1 MIHFMPTA
9 TVVADSINQQGN
21 RLTTFQLRYWRG
33 IHSELMTHRKF
44 SRCAGSSRARPSQ
57 AIIDQVRSTPWGPPS
72 WGANQPGMQ
81 ADAELSPEKT
91 LIAKATWVH
100 AANNAAAQALLLL
113 QEGAHKQI
121 VNRLL
126 EPFTFIDVIV
136 SSTEYNNWWALREDA
151 AADPAIRLLAQ
162 EMHKAYDASTPT
174 LLLPGTWHLPFVKID
189 FELQEAVDFVE
200 SQDGVIH
207 APGKSPLDVLFMVSA
222 ARCART
228 SYRTFDGTVAPI
240 KDDVILFR
248 KLVSANLVHASPLEH
263 QATPDIQNKELK
275 WASPDLHGNF
285 TGWIQFRKTVPNE
298 YVPG

>member
-33 IHSELMTHRKF
+33 IHSEFMTHRKF

-81 ADAELSPEKT
+81 ANAELSPEKI

-113 QEGAHKQI
+113 REGAHKQI

-136 SSTEYNNWWALREDA
+136 SSTEYNNWWALREDKD
-151 AADPAIRLLAQ
+151 ADPSIRLLAKS
-162 EMHKAYDASTPT
+162 MHEAFDASTPKI
-174 LLLPGTWHLPFVKID
+174 LRVGDWHLPFVDIEKETAAAINY
-189 FELQEAVDFVE
+189 LQKQNATHRIIAMEVT
-200 SQDGVIH
+200 Q
-207 APGKSPLDVLFMVSA
+207 VLRKVSA

-228 SYRTFDGTVAPI
+228 SYRNFDGTVAPI
-240 KDDVILFR
+240 EDDAALFN
-248 KLVSANLVHASPLEH
+248 KLVSSTLVHASPLEH
-263 QATPDIQNKELK
+263 QATPDALVNNM
-275 WASPDLHGNF
+275 WAHPNMHGNF
-285 TGWIQFRKTVPNE
+285 TGWVQHRKLIHNE

>member
-9 TVVADSINQQGN
+9 KVVADSINQQGN

-100 AANNAAAQALLLL
+100 AANKAAAQALLLL
-113 QEGAHKQI
+113 REGAHKQI

-151 AADPAIRLLAQ
+151 AADPSIRLLAKS
-162 EMHKAYDASTPT
+162 MHEAFDASTPK
-174 LLLPGTWHLPFVKID
+174 LLRVGDWHLPFVDIEKETAAAINY
-189 FELQEAVDFVE
+189 LQVQNATHHITSMEVM
-200 SQDGVIH
+200 Q
-207 APGKSPLDVLFMVSA
+207 VLQKVSA

-228 SYRTFDGTVAPI
+228 SYRNFDGTVAPI
-240 KDDVILFR
+240 EDDVVLFK
-248 KLVSANLVHASPLEH
+248 KLVSSTLVHASPLEH
-263 QATPDIQNKELK
+263 QATPDAWIGNNWEH
-275 WASPDLHGNF
+275 PNMHGNF
-285 TGWIQFRKTVPNE
+285 TGWVQHRKLIHNE

>member
-33 IHSELMTHRKF
+33 IHSEFMTHRKF

-113 QEGAHKQI
+113 REGAHKQI

-136 SSTEYNNWWALREDA
+136 SSTEYNNWWALREDE
-151 AADPAIRLLAQ
+151 AADPSIQLLAKS
-162 EMHKAYDASTPT
+162 MHEAFDASTPK
-174 LLLPGTWHLPFVKID
+174 LLGVGDWHLPFVDIEKETAAAINY
-189 FELQEAVDFVE
+189 LQKQNATYHITAMEVT
-200 SQDGVIH
+200 Q
-207 APGKSPLDVLFMVSA
+207 VLQKVSA

-228 SYRTFDGTVAPI
+228 SYRNFDGTVAPI
-240 KDDVILFR
+240 EDDAALFN
-248 KLVSANLVHASPLEH
+248 KLVSSTLVHASPLEH
-263 QATPDIQNKELK
+263 QATPDALVNNM
-275 WASPDLHGNF
+275 WAHPDMHGNF
-285 TGWIQFRKTVPNE
+285 TGWVQHRKLIHNE

>member
-9 TVVADSINQQGN
+9 TVVADSINRQGN

-81 ADAELSPEKT
+81 ANAELSPEKT

-113 QEGAHKQI
+113 REGAHKQI

-136 SSTEYNNWWALREDA
+136 SGTEYNNWWALR
-151 AADPAIRLLAQ
+151 
-162 EMHKAYDASTPT
+162 
-174 LLLPGTWHLPFVKID
+174 
-189 FELQEAVDFVE
+189 
-200 SQDGVIH
+200 DG
-207 APGKSPLDVLFMVSA
+207 
-222 ARCART
+222 
-228 SYRTFDGTVAPI
+228 
-240 KDDVILFR
+240 
-248 KLVSANLVHASPLEH
+248 
-263 QATPDIQNKELK
+263 
-275 WASPDLHGNF
+275 
-285 TGWIQFRKTVPNE
+285 
-298 YVPG
+298 

>member
-33 IHSELMTHRKF
+33 IHSEFMTHRKF

-81 ADAELSPEKT
+81 ADAELSPEKA

-113 QEGAHKQI
+113 REGAHKQI
-121 VNRLL
+121 INRLL
-126 EPFTFIDVIV
+126 EPFTFIDVV
-136 SSTEYNNWWALREDA
+136 VTSTEYNNWWALREDE
-151 AADPAIRLLAQ
+151 AADPSIRLLAKS
-162 EMHKAYDASTPT
+162 MHEAFDASTPKI
-174 LLLPGTWHLPFVKID
+174 LRVGDWHLPFVDIEKETAAAINY
-189 FELQEAVDFVE
+189 LQKQNAAHHIIAMEVT
-200 SQDGVIH
+200 Q
-207 APGKSPLDVLFMVSA
+207 VLRKVSA

-228 SYRTFDGTVAPI
+228 SYRNFDGTVAPI
-240 KDDVILFR
+240 EDDVVLFN
-248 KLVSANLVHASPLEH
+248 KLVSSTLVHASPLEH
-263 QATPDIQNKELK
+263 QATPDALVNNM
-275 WASPDLHGNF
+275 WAHPNMHGNF
-285 TGWIQFRKTVPNE
+285 TGWVQHRKLIHNE

>member
-33 IHSELMTHRKF
+33 IHSEFMTHRKF

-81 ADAELSPEKT
+81 AYAELSPEKT

-113 QEGAHKQI
+113 REGAHKQI

-136 SSTEYNNWWALREDA
+136 SSTEYNNWWALREDE
-151 AADPAIRLLAQ
+151 AADPSIQLLAKS
-162 EMHKAYDASTPT
+162 MHEAFDASTPK
-174 LLLPGTWHLPFVKID
+174 LLGVGDWHLPFVDIEKETAAAINY
-189 FELQEAVDFVE
+189 LQKQNATHHITAMEVT
-200 SQDGVIH
+200 Q
-207 APGKSPLDVLFMVSA
+207 VLQKVSA

-228 SYRTFDGTVAPI
+228 SYRNFDGTVAPI
-240 KDDVILFR
+240 EDDVVLFK
-248 KLVSANLVHASPLEH
+248 KLVSSTLVHASPLEH
-263 QATPDIQNKELK
+263 QATPDAWIDNK
-275 WASPDLHGNF
+275 WAHPNMHGNF
-285 TGWIQFRKTVPNE
+285 TGWVQHRKLIHNE